1 MKYINLNNLILL
13 SLLFV
18 GVLFSFISGY
28 GSDEDTLALIGAY
41 ESMLGGKNLMASRF
55 TPYPVAEL
63 GIGFLSYQFGSWAAN
78 LLTFS
83 FYFFQCDFFYYGVD
97 IKFKEK
103 NIVLFLILVLSNPV
117 IYFDNLEPIDYS
129 WALAP
134 LCLGLFFFEKKSI
147 MRLQSFFS
155 VSQLVPEYTFFC
167 F

>member
-83 FYFFQCDFFYYGVD
+83 FIFFSAIFFYYGVD

-134 LCLGLFFFEKKSI
+134 LCLGLFFLKKKSI